1 MDKHPLPKKKRYLPL
16 VALSIGGMSLLFTAC
31 DQARTPPAP
40 TAVAAV
46 AAAANGTLR
55 TKEQAMAALMAL
67 PELQA
72 WSARIDKASGGK
84 LRGALMEYDTQ
95 PKVIGGKRYWQ
106 FSFVENGSDAAR
118 LWESFLVSDK
128 GDDILVDDAT
138 AEQPLSLAAWRA
150 QKRPMEQAGAL

>member
-1 MDKHPLPKKKRYLPL
+1 MHKHPLPKKKRHFPL
-16 VALSIGGMSLLFTAC
+16 VIVSILGMSALFTAC
-31 DQARTPPAP
+31 DQVQTPSASAP
-40 TAVAAV
+40 AAV

-67 PELQA
+67 PELQT
-72 WSARIDKASGGK
+72 WSARIAQASGGK

-106 FSFVENGSDAAR
+106 FSYVENGSDAAR

-128 GDDILVDDAT
+128 GDDILVDDAAT
-138 AEQPLSLAAWRA
+138 DRPITLASWRE
-150 QKRPMEQAGAL
+150 QKRPMQQTGAL

>member
-1 MDKHPLPKKKRYLPL
+1 MDKHPLPKKKRYFP
-16 VALSIGGMSLLFTAC
+16 VVVLSIIGMSALFTAC
-31 DQARTPPAP
+31 DQIKPAATPA
-40 TAVAAV
+40 TVAAA

-67 PELQA
+67 PELQV
-72 WSARIDKASGGK
+72 WSVRIDKSSGGK

-95 PKVIGGKRYWQ
+95 PKVIGGRRYWQ

-128 GDDILVDDAT
+128 GDDILVDDAA
-138 AEQPLSLAAWRA
+138 AERPLSLSDWRA
-150 QKRPMEQAGAL
+150 RKRPMEQSGAQ

>member
-1 MDKHPLPKKKRYLPL
+1 MDKHPLPQKKRFFPL
-16 VALSIGGMSLLFTAC
+16 VAVSIIGMSTLFAAC
-31 DQARTPPAP
+31 DQVKTEQSP
-40 TAVAAV
+40 
-46 AAAANGTLR
+46 AAAAASANGTYR

-67 PELQA
+67 PELKA
-72 WSARIDKASGGK
+72 WSERIEQESGGK

-128 GDDILVDDAT
+128 GDDILIDDAQT
-138 AEQPLSLAAWRA
+138 DRPMTLAAWRV
-150 QKRPMEQAGAL
+150 QKRPMEQTGAL

>member
-1 MDKHPLPKKKRYLPL
+1 MDKHPLPKKKRFFPL
-16 VALSIGGMSLLFTAC
+16 IAVSIIGMSTLFAAC
-31 DQARTPPAP
+31 DQVKAP
-40 TAVAAV
+40 ENLAAE
-46 AAAANGTLR
+46 AASANGTYR

-67 PELQA
+67 PELKA
-72 WSARIDKASGGK
+72 WSERIEKESGGK

-128 GDDILVDDAT
+128 GDDILIDDAET
-138 AEQPLSLAAWRA
+138 DEPMTLAAWRA
-150 QKRPMEQAGAL
+150 QKRPMEQSGAL

>member
-1 MDKHPLPKKKRYLPL
+1 MDKHSLPKKKRHFPL
-16 VALSIGGMSLLFTAC
+16 VALSIAAMSTLFAAC
-31 DQARTPPAP
+31 EQVKQEPAP
-40 TAVAAV
+40 AAV

-67 PELQA
+67 PELKA
-72 WSARIDKASGGK
+72 WSERIEKSSGGK

-128 GDDILVDDAT
+128 GDDILVDDA
-138 AEQPLSLAAWRA
+138 ASEQPMTLAAWRE
-150 QKRPMEQAGAL
+150 QKRPMEQTGAL